1 MSVAMLASLSVNAAA
16 VNTGAD
22 LPEEVSYAVS
32 MNAYSGAIGLEFNGE
47 YTDWIGAID
56 GVEVNGTE
64 YNNGN
69 VHFSLTSHIGR
80 PEPHYPEP
88 MAVMQELN
96 SPEWMIFPP
105 QL

>member
-1 MSVAMLASLSVNAAA
+1 MMKKIFRKLGALFLSVAMLASLSVNAAA

-32 MNAYSGAIGLEFNGE
+32 TNAYSGAIGLEFNSE

-56 GVEVNGTE
+56 GVAVNGKE

-69 VHFSLTSHIGR
+69 
-80 PEPHYPEP
+80 
-88 MAVMQELN
+88 N
-96 SPEWMIFPP
+96 SFFPTP
-105 QL
+105 PY